1 MFELNESSNLP
12 LSCYSNA
19 KIHVVNKI
27 LLTAVV
33 LSLLILMTACQPQ
46 RPVTPYV
53 NATSLVQQSRVVE
66 VDSTQKNFALLYGND
81 PALES
86 AFKQYTRTGKAPNVI
101 TDGFIRFAYNAGQ
114 MPIIKTVPFQ
124 ETVISLE
131 PGEHF
136 TNISSGDPGRW
147 SYAMAVSGTGI
158 HQQQNI
164 LVKPIAPDLSTNMVV
179 TTDKRIYNLRLLS
192 GSEQSLPT
200 RTVSFW
206 YPDEMVTAVNSQIKN
221 EDNRQEDLVSHI
233 DLSKVDFK
241 YKIKPQGFT
250 SHYSWQPTRVFDD
263 GTHTYIQFPESIRS
277 TDMPALFISSKDGN
291 GQELVNYRSKPPYF
305 VVDRL
310 FDNAVLVKGVGSHA
324 ETVSISHTN

>member
-1 MFELNESSNLP
+1 MLQSNNLI
-12 LSCYSNA
+12 NHN
-19 KIHVVNKI
+19 IHFTTKV
-27 LLTAVV
+27 LLGTT
-33 LSLLILMTACQPQ
+33 LTTLLICMMGCQPQ
-46 RPVTPYV
+46 APAAPYV
-53 NATSLVQQSRVVE
+53 NATPLVQQSRVVE
-66 VDSTQKNFALLYGND
+66 VDSTQKNFELLYGND

-101 TDGFIRFAYNAGQ
+101 TDGFIRFAYNPGQ

-131 PGEHF
+131 PGERF

-147 SYAMAVSGTGI
+147 SYAMAVSGTGA

-164 LVKPIAPDLSTNMVV
+164 LVKPTAPDLSTNMVV

-206 YPDEMVTAVNSQIKN
+206 YPDEMVAAVNSQIKT
-221 EDNRQEDLVSHI
+221 EDTQTADLVSHI
-233 DLSKVDFK
+233 DLSKVDFRYQVK
-241 YKIKPQGFT
+241 SKSF

-263 GTHTYIQFPESIRS
+263 GTHTYIQFPEGIRS

-310 FDNAVLVKGVGSHA
+310 FDSAVLVKGVGSRA
-324 ETVSISHTN
+324 ETVSIIHTN

>member
-1 MFELNESSNLP
+1 MLQKNSH
-12 LSCYSNA
+12 LSPYSTSA
-19 KIHVVNKI
+19 HK
-27 LLTAVV
+27 V
-33 LSLLILMTACQPQ
+33 LFGIAAFIALILVMGCQPQ
-46 RPVTPYV
+46 EPTTPYV
-53 NATSLVQQSRVVE
+53 SATPLVQQSRVVE
-66 VDSTQKNFALLYGND
+66 VDSIQKNFELLYGND

-101 TDGFIRFAYNAGQ
+101 TDGFIRFAYNPGQ
-114 MPIIKTVPFQ
+114 MPIVKTVPFQ

-131 PGEHF
+131 PGERF

-147 SYAMAVSGTGI
+147 SYAMAVSGTGSR
-158 HQQQNI
+158 QQQNI
-164 LVKPIAPDLSTNMVV
+164 LVKPTASNLSTNMVV
-179 TTDKRIYNLRLLS
+179 TTDRRIYNLRLLS

-200 RTVSFW
+200 RAVSFW
-206 YPDEMVTAVNSQIKN
+206 YPDAMVAAVNSQIKN
-221 EDNRQEDLVSHI
+221 EDSQAADLVSHV

-241 YKIKPQGFT
+241 YQVKSQGFN

-263 GTHTYIQFPESIRS
+263 GTHTYIQFPEGIRS

-310 FDNAVLVKGVGSHA
+310 FDNAVLVKGIGSHA
-324 ETVSISHTN
+324 QTVSIVHIS